1 MNRKTKHVA
10 RFLFTWVSNILLK
23 ATLNIFGTK
32 IKCHMDNTHCEKLV
46 LAITHWYYQSIL
58 YIGDKLCVLFLS
70 CRSLFQPKNTPSCS
84 DIMPTQSFEVQPVWA
99 MVNRDIVWENL
110 PVKLFPDFWDI
121 DYRAARVENRR
132 RYTFRYDSR
141 SHDTHQDLKGA
152 LSRRFCC
159 VFVKTANK
167 KIDWQPLT
175 APWGKYDM
183 ISLRKNKL

>member
-1 MNRKTKHVA
+1 MLSEKKKKKTKKNRAEEERKETQDKKEKGQECRNAKFTSGLKLKTMNRKTKHVA

-99 MVNRDIVWENL
+99 MGNRDIVWENL
-110 PVKLFPDFWDI
+110 PVKLFPDF
-121 DYRAARVENRR
+121 
-132 RYTFRYDSR
+132 
-141 SHDTHQDLKGA
+141 
-152 LSRRFCC
+152 
-159 VFVKTANK
+159 
-167 KIDWQPLT
+167 
-175 APWGKYDM
+175 
-183 ISLRKNKL
+183 